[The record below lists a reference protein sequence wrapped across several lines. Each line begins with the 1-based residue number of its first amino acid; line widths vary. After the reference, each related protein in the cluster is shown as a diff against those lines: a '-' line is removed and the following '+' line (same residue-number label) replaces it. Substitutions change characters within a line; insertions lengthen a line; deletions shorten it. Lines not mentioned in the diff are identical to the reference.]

1 MATYYTR
8 SAPPALATATTGMGI
23 SEWINQVCPNTPIA
37 IPNNWTRKLSTQA
50 QFVYA
55 PSTQYGVS
63 QLVDASFLTAGHM
76 MLTVADKGTLNSG
89 SGQVKYIFE
98 IWRWTGSGITGIC
111 TEEPGQPTYIGK
123 YELAVYYGAAP
134 VGWVDVW
141 CSDLVAGVGPTLPQK
156 FQPGQSYGI
165 TLRIDAGATGAT
177 SVTGLTMW
185 ANQDLVWTTGSP
197 W

>member
-1 MATYYTR
+1 
-8 SAPPALATATTGMGI
+8 
-23 SEWINQVCPNTPIA
+23 
-37 IPNNWTRKLSTQA
+37 
-50 QFVYA
+50 
-55 PSTQYGVS
+55 
-63 QLVDASFLTAGHM
+63 

-98 IWRWTGSGITGIC
+98 IWRWTGSGISGIC

-123 YELAVYYGAAP
+123 YELSVYYGAAP

-141 CSDLVAGVGPTLPQK
+141 CAELVAGVGPTLPQK
-156 FQPGQSYGI
+156 FQEGQSYGI
-165 TLRIDAGATGAT
+165 TLRIDAGSTGAT